1 MLRNRKA
8 FHSPLRTTM
17 RITSLTMRS
26 NVAQSSL
33 LRKQAMPAL
42 KRTKIAAI
50 SKTRTLA
57 RCQRPPALE
66 FPFSATD
73 CEPPSTCQLPS
84 VATPLHTDY
93 HNSLDHLAL
102 AG

>member
-1 MLRNRKA
+1 MFYNRKA

-33 LRKQAMPAL
+33 WRKVRQACL

-50 SKTRTLA
+50 SKTRTSA
-57 RCQRPPALE
+57 RCQRHPALE
-66 FPFSATD
+66 FPAEATD
-73 CEPPSTCQLPS
+73 YEPPSTYQLLS
-84 VATPLHTDY
+84 VVTLLHSDC
-93 HNSLDHLAL
+93 HSNHFRLVSAS
-102 AG
+102 